1 MLDFKGEENKR
12 KNLKTENK
20 KKGKKYRAQINAYV
34 AIVYMTNFQSSLV
47 TTYNI

>member
-20 KKGKKYRAQINAYV
+20 KKGKNIEHKLMHMWPLYV
-34 AIVYMTNFQSSLV
+34 
-47 TTYNI
+47 